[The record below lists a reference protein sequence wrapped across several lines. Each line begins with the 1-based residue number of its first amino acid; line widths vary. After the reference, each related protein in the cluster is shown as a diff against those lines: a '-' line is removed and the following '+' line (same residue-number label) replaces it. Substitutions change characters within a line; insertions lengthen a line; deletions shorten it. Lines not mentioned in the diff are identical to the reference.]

1 MPSVGARRAV
11 SSFTQSFKLTNL
23 VKLIQIYMPTY
34 LYSASQIES
43 REKTYSLSRNAF
55 IYNQHIANFG
65 TLGTRTPSTDQ
76 GEM

>member
-1 MPSVGARRAV
+1 
-11 SSFTQSFKLTNL
+11 
-23 VKLIQIYMPTY
+23 MPTY

-76 GEM
+76 GKM